1 MQATKLLIFILL
13 LSSCSYLTGPDGF
26 FPETADDFFEEE
38 VASDLNVPISNNNLR
53 LNTDNHYPYQEKD
66 PEITDIAVPKPRQ
79 IFSSGETKQVQLRKL
94 GDLLW
99 MYVETLPSTSWP
111 IAKSYFETSENEVLS
126 SDPNTG
132 KIIMVYREGVQLT
145 ASVEHGIKEAS
156 TEISLMFTDDDNN
169 QLLDDEYLQLQ
180 QTELQGLL
188 KYFADS
194 VSTFSGTSLAAQN
207 LNERKKSKILTLNE
221 QTVIELSLNFERS
234 WSAVS
239 RAIDDAKVSVN
250 DRNRDMGFFLVS
262 FDTEEDKKGW
272 FGFLNFDNEEERT
285 LDLSQDP
292 EFRIIVKETAGKTR
306 VFVESLQGDLG
317 GAEEL
322 LSEINKLLT

>member
-1 MQATKLLIFILL
+1 MKTIKLLSIILL
-13 LSSCSYLTGPDGF
+13 LQSCSFLTGPDGF
-26 FPETADDFFEEE
+26 FPETADDFLEEE
-38 VASDLNVPISNNNLR
+38 IASDLNIPILNNNLR
-53 LNTDNHYPYQEKD
+53 LNTDNHYPFQEKD
-66 PEITDIAVPKPRQ
+66 PQVADIAVPKPRQ

-111 IAKSYFETSENEVLS
+111 IAKSYFETSEIKVLS

-132 KIIMVYREGVQLT
+132 KIIMLYKEGIQLI

-156 TEISLMFTDDDNN
+156 TEISLMFTDDKNN
-169 QLLDDEYLQLQ
+169 QLLEDEYLQLQ

-188 KYFADS
+188 EYFADS

-207 LNERKKSKILTLNE
+207 LNERKKSRILTLNE
-221 QTVIELSLNFERS
+221 QTIIELSLNFERS

>member
-1 MQATKLLIFILL
+1 MKTIKLLSFILL
-13 LSSCSYLTGPDGF
+13 LPGCSYLTGPDGF
-26 FPETADDFFEEE
+26 FPETADDFLEEE
-38 VASDLNVPISNNNLR
+38 VASDLNVPISDNNLK
-53 LNTDNHYPYQEKD
+53 LNTDNHYPYQAKD
-66 PEITDIAVPKPRQ
+66 PEVTDIEVPKPRQ

-132 KIIMVYREGVQLT
+132 KIIMVYKEGVQLT

-306 VFVESLQGDLG
+306 VFVEPLQGDLG

>member
-1 MQATKLLIFILL
+1 MKTIKLLTFILL
-13 LSSCSYLTGPDGF
+13 LPSCSYLTGPDGF
-26 FPETADDFFEEE
+26 FPETADDFLEEE

-53 LNTDNHYPYQEKD
+53 LNTDNHYPYQAED

-132 KIIMVYREGVQLT
+132 KIIMAYKEGVQLT

-156 TEISLMFTDDDNN
+156 TEISLMFTDYDNN
-169 QLLDDEYLQLQ
+169 QLLEDEYLQLQ

-188 KYFADS
+188 EYFADS

-207 LNERKKSKILTLNE
+207 LNDRKKSKILTLNE

-292 EFRIIVKETAGKTR
+292 EFRIIVKETAGKTK

>member
-1 MQATKLLIFILL
+1 M
-13 LSSCSYLTGPDGF
+13 
-26 FPETADDFFEEE
+26 
-38 VASDLNVPISNNNLR
+38 
-53 LNTDNHYPYQEKD
+53 
-66 PEITDIAVPKPRQ
+66 
-79 IFSSGETKQVQLRKL
+79 QLRKL

-132 KIIMVYREGVQLT
+132 KIIMAYSEGVQLT

-156 TEISLMFTDDDNN
+156 TEISLMFTDDKNN
-169 QLLDDEYLQLQ
+169 QLLEDEYLQLQ

-188 KYFADS
+188 EYFADS

-207 LNERKKSKILTLNE
+207 LNERKKSKILTINE

-272 FGFLNFDNEEERT
+272 FGFLNFDNEEESS